1 MYVLPLTVTLTEGGI
16 GIFSFVV
23 LAFFRLVF
31 LFFGFGVYCGLQI
44 FSFLAF
50 GFQFSQKIPTHSWI

>member
-1 MYVLPLTVTLTEGGI
+1 MINERGI
-16 GIFSFVV
+16 GIFGFTV
-23 LAFFRLVF
+23 LANFLDRFFCFCAEKL

-50 GFQFSQKIPTHSWI
+50 GFQFSRKIPTHFWI